1 MKKKLMALILAA
13 AMTVSMVACG
23 SGTSETGGAADS
35 GTAETPAETET
46 QETTVEAQAPS
57 DAGGVF
63 KLGCSQPLTGT
74 QAQPGECAYNAVKLA
89 VKQFN
94 EEGGFLGETIEVI
107 AYDDQGAPE
116 EAVKVASKL
125 VEADQVDAVIGSCIS
140 SAVLSS
146 GEIYNEAGI
155 PTFGTGTSPTWM
167 AQGWEYIFRACQ
179 NTDFALPLTIGK
191 LQDLGITRAAIFTGQ
206 DDSGVAGTNT
216 FTELAEAAGIEI
228 TTTESYVEGNTDFSG
243 QVAKIINSDPEVV
256 FISTLGPTMPLIV
269 KQLRQFGYNGLC
281 FTKDLYQVDA
291 LQVAGASSN
300 GVAFAYPYL
309 SYTSVDECNDEFVKE
324 FLIAYEEEYGELP
337 VSDCAYRAY
346 DSMLVLKAAVEAAGS
361 TDKEAVAAAISTL
374 DNVQTLAGPQDF
386 TQGDREGLH
395 EFNIYVISDE
405 NYITFDEWEG
415 TEEFD
420 TVMEASGLK

>member
-1 MKKKLMALILAA
+1 MKRKLMAFVLAA
-13 AMTVSMVACG
+13 VMTVSMAGCG
-23 SGTSETGGAADS
+23 SGVSENAADTGEETSEAVGDTG
-35 GTAETPAETET
+35 
-46 QETTVEAQAPS
+46 TVSEES
-57 DAGGVF
+57 GVF

-89 VKQFN
+89 AKQFN
-94 EEGGFLGETIEVI
+94 EEGGFLGQTIEVI
-107 AYDDQGAPE
+107 AYDDQGSPE

-146 GEIYNEAGI
+146 AEVYNKAGI

-167 AQGWEYIFRACQ
+167 AMGWEYIFRACQ
-179 NTDFALPLTIGK
+179 NTDFALPLTIDK
-191 LQDLGITRAAIFTGQ
+191 LKELGITKAAIFAGQ
-206 DDSGVAGTNT
+206 DDSGVAGANT
-216 FTELAEAAGIEI
+216 FTELANAAGIEV

-243 QVAKIINSDPEVV
+243 QVAKIISSDPEVV

-269 KQLRQFGYNGLC
+269 KQLRQFGYEGLC
-281 FTKDLYQVDA
+281 FTKDLYQVHA
-291 LQVAGASSN
+291 LQVAGAASN

-309 SYTSVDECNDEFVKE
+309 SYTTVDECNDEFVKE
-324 FLIAYEEEYGELP
+324 FLVAYEDEYGELP

-346 DSMLVLKAAVEAAGS
+346 DSMLVLREAIEAAGTTDKAAVAE
-361 TDKEAVAAAISTL
+361 AISTL
-374 DNVQTLAGPQDF
+374 DSVQTLAGLQDF

-420 TVMEASGLK
+420 AVLEASGLK